1 MMVRVAQIQFRSLRH
16 RHFAELRIGNEAV
29 AIGHLHLWQRLLVEL
44 AVRRQNSVQAQDV
57 RRERVVIVDAERSR
71 RLVGHRTMYVVEQRG
86 GVGPEAS
93 DRLDRLIGSER
104 ALTADQAILDAALAV
119 VAMAGRA
126 VLRENLLTVPHR
138 ATAVGQALA
147 VGLDVDVPQLYFV
160 RARGTSE
167 IEGVSRKYEGSG
179 SYRTRKELL
188 RLRALRTL
196 PSPSMLQV

>member
-1 MMVRVAQIQFRSLRH
+1 
-16 RHFAELRIGNEAV
+16 
-29 AIGHLHLWQRLLVEL
+29 
-44 AVRRQNSVQAQDV
+44 
-57 RRERVVIVDAERSR
+57 
-71 RLVGHRTMYVVEQRG
+71 MYVVEQRG

-147 VGLDVDVPQLYFV
+147 VGLDVDVPQLDFV

-167 IEGVSRKYEGSG
+167 IEGVSRKYEERG

-188 RLRALRTL
+188 RREHCEPSHLRRCSRSAAHYSETERS
-196 PSPSMLQV
+196 SPSSQ